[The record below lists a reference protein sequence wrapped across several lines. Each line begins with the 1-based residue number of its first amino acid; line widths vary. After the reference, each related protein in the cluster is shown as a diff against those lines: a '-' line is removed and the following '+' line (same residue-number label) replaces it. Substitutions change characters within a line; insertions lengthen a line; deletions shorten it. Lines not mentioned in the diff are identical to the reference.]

1 MDYQLHH
8 EQKHS
13 HERLLTDLGVDPA
26 MAALD
31 PVDPTAALATS
42 AAGALTLDM
51 LEPDPRSMTF
61 GTETCFGTLPL
72 LKFYL
77 KISTYT

>member
-1 MDYQLHH
+1 VDHFLQKGHTALDYQLHH
-8 EQKHS
+8 EQRHS
-13 HERLLTDLGVDPA
+13 HERLLVDLGVDPA

-51 LEPDPRSMTF
+51 LEPDPRNMTF
-61 GTETCFGTLPL
+61 GTDTPFGTLP
-72 LKFYL
+72 
-77 KISTYT
+77 